1 MSGPVK
7 GGTALTITGQNLGFF
22 PKENVSIL
30 IGGQLC
36 PIVSDKIIPG
46 VQLVCV
52 IPPSMDREPTSV
64 AITLEISFQLSV
76 GNYMYKEPVISKIF
90 PNRGPSAGGTN
101 ILIFGSNLDIGNIEN
116 TTVSIDGHVC
126 IR

>member
-1 MSGPVK
+1 M
-7 GGTALTITGQNLGFF
+7 GFF

-30 IGGQLC
+30 VGGQLC
-36 PIVSDKIIPG
+36 LIVSDKIIPG

-52 IPPSMDREPTSV
+52 IPPSMDRELTSV
-64 AITLEISFQLSV
+64 ATMLEISIQLSV

-90 PNRGPSAGGTN
+90 PNGGPSAGGTN
-101 ILIFGSNLDIGNIEN
+101 IFIFGSNLDMGNIEN
-116 TTVSIDGHVC
+116 TTVSINGHVC